1 MDYPQLA
8 AQRRSHPAWRLLAAD
23 HAPMIA
29 SFLHRSFIAPNVR
42 TFARQELI
50 TQLDDHLFHLH
61 EMAGEHLY
69 PKSAAAYLDDWASD
83 ERGWLRKYY
92 PEGEDQPHYDLTSPA
107 ESAIEWLQGLGR
119 RNFIGTESR
128 LMTVFGLLKQIVDGT
143 ELNPRARIAELQKRK
158 ADIDAEIAQIRAGH
172 VELMEPGQVR
182 ERFLQM
188 ASTARELLA
197 DFRALDQNFRTL
209 DRGVR
214 EQIATWEGGKGE
226 LLQQVF
232 GWRDQLTD
240 SDEGK
245 SFRAFWDLLMSPSRQ
260 DELSKLL
267 EQVMALAPVR
277 ELAPDSRLRRI
288 HYDWLEAG
296 ELTQRTVARL
306 SEQLRR
312 YLDDQAWLENRRI
325 MELIR
330 NVEQKALALRGQ
342 VPDQGFAAM
351 DEPRPDIGLPME
363 RLLYTP
369 PFKAAIREVPID
381 ESATAIASDAL
392 FEQVY
397 VDQAR
402 LASSIRRA
410 LQTRPQVSLA
420 ALLAEAP
427 IEQGLAELATYL
439 KLATDDAGAAIDDAR
454 SEQVEWEDGDGTRRR
469 ATLPLVIF
477 TAAAA
482 ATAAE
487 PTPDE
492 AANTND
498 SA

>member
-1 MDYPQLA
+1 MDYQQLA

-29 SFLHRSFIAPNVR
+29 SFLHQSFIAPNVR
-42 TFARQELI
+42 TVARSELI
-50 TQLDDHLFHLH
+50 SQLDDHLFYLH
-61 EMAGEHLY
+61 EMAAENLY
-69 PKSAAAYLDDWASD
+69 PKPAAVYLDDWASD
-83 ERGWLRKYY
+83 DRGWLRKYY
-92 PEGEDQPHYDLTSPA
+92 PEGSDQPHYDITSPA
-107 ESAIEWLQGLGR
+107 EAAIAWLQGLGQR
-119 RNFIGTESR
+119 SFIGTESR
-128 LMTVFGLLKQIVDGT
+128 LMTVFGLLRQIVDGT
-143 ELNPRARIAELQKRK
+143 EMNPRARIAELQKRK
-158 ADIDAEIAQIRAGH
+158 ADIDADIAQIRAGH
-172 VELMEPGQVR
+172 VELMEAGQVR

-188 ASTARELLA
+188 ASTARELLS
-197 DFRALDQNFRTL
+197 DFRALDQNFRNL

-214 EQIATWEGGKGE
+214 EQIATWAGAKGE

-232 GWRDQLTD
+232 AWRDQLTE

-330 NVEQKALALRGQ
+330 TVEQKALAVRGQ
-342 VPDQGFAAM
+342 VLEQGFADIDQPAP
-351 DEPRPDIGLPME
+351 EIGLPME

-369 PFKAAIREVPID
+369 PFRAAIREVALD
-381 ESATAIASDAL
+381 ESPAAIATDAL

-402 LASSIRRA
+402 LASAIRRA
-410 LQTRPQVSLA
+410 LQTRRQISLA
-420 ALLAEAP
+420 SLVGEAP
-427 IEQGLAELATYL
+427 IQQGLAELATYL
-439 KLATDDAGAAIDDAR
+439 KLATGEAGAAIDDER
-454 SEQVEWEDGDGTRRR
+454 TEQIDWIDADGCRRR
-469 ATLPLVIF
+469 ATVPLVIF
-477 TAAAA
+477 TDAYSA
-482 ATAAE
+482 
-487 PTPDE
+487 PDRQQE
-492 AANTND
+492 TGDDA
-498 SA
+498 

>member
-1 MDYPQLA
+1 MDYQQLA

-29 SFLHRSFIAPNVR
+29 SFLYRSFIAPNIR
-42 TFARQELI
+42 TFAREELI
-50 TQLDDHLFHLH
+50 SRLDDHLFHLH
-61 EMAGEHLY
+61 DMAGEPLY
-69 PKSAAAYLDDWASD
+69 PKSAASYLDDWAAD

-107 ESAIEWLQGLGR
+107 EAAIEWLKGLGQR
-119 RNFIGTESR
+119 SFIGTESR

-143 ELNPRARIAELQKRK
+143 ELNPRTRIAELQKRK
-158 ADIDAEIAQIRAGH
+158 ADIDAEIGQIRAGH

-197 DFRALDQNFRTL
+197 DFRALDQNFRSL

-214 EQIATWEGGKGE
+214 EQIATWDGGKGE

-232 GWRDQLTD
+232 GWRDTLTE

-245 SFRAFWDLLMSPSRQ
+245 SFRAFWDLLMSPARQ
-260 DELSKLL
+260 DELSGLL
-267 EQVMALAPVR
+267 EQVMAMPAVR

-330 NVEQKALALRGQ
+330 NVEQKALALRGRI
-342 VPDQGFAAM
+342 PEQGFGAI
-351 DEPRPDIGLPME
+351 DEPVPEVTLPME

-369 PFKAAIREVPID
+369 PFKAAIREVAID
-381 ESATAIASDAL
+381 ASEAPIASDAL
-392 FEQVY
+392 FDQVY

-402 LASSIRRA
+402 LLSAIRRA
-410 LQTRPQVSLA
+410 LQTRRQVSLA
-420 ALLAEAP
+420 SLVSEVP

-439 KLATDDAGAAIDDAR
+439 KLASEDPAAVIDDEH
-454 SEQVEWEDGDGTRRR
+454 SEQVDWVDGDGCRRR
-469 ATLPLVIF
+469 STVPLVVF
-477 TAAAA
+477 AVK
-482 ATAAE
+482 E
-487 PTPDE
+487 HGNE
-492 AANTND
+492 
-498 SA
+498 